1 MDSGL
6 SLDWA
11 RPSAT
16 RVFPC
21 KHWEGSISTEVQ
33 QPIDGVGQ
41 EDAHEHWR
49 SSGHLLRNDVLRR
62 LPGGHWEAFEA
73 GPQSNTGVIIFS
85 IFYTQLL
92 TKKTIYISGTAVWR
106 VVKNVSDH
114 TWLISAQTSG
124 DNLRG
129 FGVLPEGK
137 GSFQPVLLS
146 ADRKA
151 LLCWPKVPDISSV
164 RHLGQSQG
172 TTRAQA
178 TRVQKPQLIRR
189 EVSTRVARFHVTLL
203 PWHQEIDFD

>member
-6 SLDWA
+6 SLDWT

-16 RVFPC
+16 RVCLC
-21 KHWEGSISTEVQ
+21 KHWKESISTQVQ

-62 LPGGHWEAFEA
+62 LPRGHWEAFEA
-73 GPQSNTGVIIFS
+73 GPQSNTGVIILS
-85 IFYTQLL
+85 IFNTQLRA
-92 TKKTIYISGTAVWR
+92 KKTIYITDPSSLAGGK
-106 VVKNVSDH
+106 KNVSDH

-129 FGVLPEGK
+129 FGVLPKGE

-172 TTRAQA
+172 TTRA
-178 TRVQKPQLIRR
+178 
-189 EVSTRVARFHVTLL
+189 
-203 PWHQEIDFD
+203 